1 MTWRLV
7 GIYLAI
13 LAIGWYLKD
22 KSGKNNMRNRRF
34 IEESFPVK
42 EVSRESA
49 REKNNRSKEWNKGF
63 IKKDKNFISVLGPQ
77 KRILEDLEGSSELL
91 DVLHKSLLL
100 WEKNK
105 RDEMLELLSNYGK
118 DESLFRVAQAISETL
133 PNESKE
139 KKLLDGFLVGR
150 ERLRDEIRKESEQR
164 TLF

>member
-34 IEESFPVK
+34 IEESFPVR

-49 REKNNRSKEWNKGF
+49 REKNNRSKEWNRGF

-77 KRILEDLEGSSELL
+77 KRRLEDLKGSSELIN
-91 DVLHKSLLL
+91 VLHKSLLL

-105 RDEMLELLSNYGK
+105 RDEMLESLS
-118 DESLFRVAQAISETL
+118 
-133 PNESKE
+133 
-139 KKLLDGFLVGR
+139 KLTVKMNLYFALHRQYLKHCQMKVR
-150 ERLRDEIRKESEQR
+150 RRNC
-164 TLF
+164 